1 MGGFK
6 ESLNDLEIY
15 RLQSNSGQSI
25 HISSFSNSEGRTSPF
40 ERRYLAKRQKEKEES
55 TRASNLNEENSSA
68 NKPTDQKLPANQAS
82 LEQLAS
88 HFNSNLKKKKI
99 K

>member
-25 HISSFSNSEGRTSPF
+25 QNPNTGKTEGSPSPF
-40 ERRYLAKRQKEKEES
+40 ERRYLAKRQLDREES
-55 TRASNLNEENSSA
+55 IKAFNIIKENLPTNSSSEQRLLA
-68 NKPTDQKLPANQAS
+68 SESS
-82 LEQLAS
+82 LEKLAS
-88 HFNSNLKKKKI
+88 HFNSKLKTKGK
-99 K
+99 

>member
-25 HISSFSNSEGRTSPF
+25 QNSNILKIESRPSPF
-40 ERRYLAKRQKEKEES
+40 ERRYLAKRQQEKES
-55 TRASNLNEENSSA
+55 TRASNLIEEKISTNNPSA
-68 NKPTDQKLPANQAS
+68 QKLPASESS

-88 HFNSNLKKKKI
+88 HFNHNFKKNRK
-99 K
+99 